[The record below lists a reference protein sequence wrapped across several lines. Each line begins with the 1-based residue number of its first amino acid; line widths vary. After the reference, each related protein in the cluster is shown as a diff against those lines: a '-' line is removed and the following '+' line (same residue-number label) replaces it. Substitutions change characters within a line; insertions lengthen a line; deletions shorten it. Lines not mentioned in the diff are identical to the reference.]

1 MISLCCFLLFATVV
15 MVVVMVFVFV
25 FVVVVA
31 VVASETG
38 KNDGF

>member
-1 MISLCCFLLFATVV
+1 MISLCCFNLFAAVV

-38 KNDGF
+38 KNDAF